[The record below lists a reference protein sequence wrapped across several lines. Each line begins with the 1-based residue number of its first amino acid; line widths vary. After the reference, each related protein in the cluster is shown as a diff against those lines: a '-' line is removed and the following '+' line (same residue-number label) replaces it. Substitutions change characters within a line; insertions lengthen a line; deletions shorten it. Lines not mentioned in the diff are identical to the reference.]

1 MCPNLG
7 MPTNMIQCVARMV
20 LVAATVVGVGVSTAS
35 SQQPV
40 YPPTISL
47 EEIQRRIGQCRLE
60 HPRLLTTRKSLREL
74 PKTVERDPLRKKLA
88 DLVVQQ
94 AVLLRDTTPIERKLE
109 GRRLLGQ
116 SRRCVQRVLTLAMA
130 YHLTGDVRHAD
141 RCREE
146 MLAAAR
152 FRDWNPSHFL
162 DVAEMTFALAIGYDW
177 LYDQLDPASRQ
188 EIRTAIIEKGVRLQF
203 ESSHNGWVHRDNNW
217 GQVCHGGLTIGALA
231 VLEDEPELAAK
242 TVHSALQNV
251 VTAMGAYAPR
261 GSYPEGPSYW
271 AYGTGYNVLLIG
283 ALESVF
289 RTDFGLSRAPGFD
302 ETGAYPALVCG
313 PSGLFFNYADG
324 HAEPRPEP
332 LRLWFAARYHRPDWL
347 HGGRELWEQV
357 LSQSNQASQTEFG
370 RLLPLALLWM
380 SDSAVE
386 SNNRL
391 PLSWYGAGNVP
402 IAIHRSSWSDPRA
415 TFIGLKGGSPS
426 SNHGHMDIGSF
437 VLDSDG
443 VRWASDLGSE
453 GYYGIESR
461 NMDLW
466 DRAQDSD
473 RWTIFRLSNLG
484 HNTLVI
490 DGQLQFAAGDAP
502 IVQFSD
508 DSVRPYSIVD
518 MTPVYRKQVRS
529 ARRGVALLPSREVL
543 IEDELTGLRP
553 GSRVRWGM
561 ITPAEPEGLGK
572 DVLTLHQ
579 AGEKLRL
586 TLVVAK
592 TGGWK
597 QIDTAQPRHEWDSP
611 NPGTRMVAF
620 EATAPESGELTL
632 VVAATPGSCSDA
644 VASKLPIVPLDSWGH
659 RP

>member
-1 MCPNLG
+1 MRSDLG
-7 MPTNMIQCVARMV
+7 MPMNTIQCVARMV
-20 LVAATVVGVGVSTAS
+20 LVAAVFVGVGVSSAR

-40 YPPTISL
+40 YPPTSSL
-47 EEIQRRIGQCRLE
+47 EEIQRRIGECRPE
-60 HPRLLTTRKSLREL
+60 HPRLLTTRKTLREL
-74 PKTVERDPLRKKLA
+74 PKSVERDPLRKKLA

-94 AVLLRDTTPIERKLE
+94 AVLLRDATPIERKLE
-109 GRRLLGQ
+109 GRRLLSQ

-130 YHLTGDVRHAD
+130 YHLTGDVRHVD
-141 RCREE
+141 RCRDE

-152 FRDWNPSHFL
+152 FSDWNPAHFL

-177 LYDQLDPASRQ
+177 LYDQLDPASR
-188 EIRTAIIEKGVRLQF
+188 EAIRKAIVEKGVRLQF
-203 ESSHNGWVHRDNNW
+203 ESSQNGWVHRDNNW

-242 TVHSALQNV
+242 TVHSALHNV
-251 VTAMGAYAPR
+251 VNAMDAYAPL

-271 AYGTGYNVLLIG
+271 DYGTSYNVLLIG
-283 ALESVF
+283 ALESVLG
-289 RTDFGLSRAPGFD
+289 RDFGLSKAPGFD
-302 ETGAYPALVCG
+302 ETGAYPALMCG

-324 HAEPRPEP
+324 HSERRPEP
-332 LRLWFAARYHRPDWL
+332 LRFWFAARYHRDDWL
-347 HGGRELWEQV
+347 RGERELWKQV
-357 LSQSNQASQTEFG
+357 LSQSNQASQIELG

-380 SDSAVE
+380 DDSAVE
-386 SNNRL
+386 SNIRM

-402 IAIHRSSWSDPRA
+402 ISIHRSSWTDPRA

-461 NMDLW
+461 KMGLW
-466 DRAQDSD
+466 GRAQNSD
-473 RWTIFRLSNLG
+473 RWTIFRLNNLG

-490 DGQLQFAAGDAP
+490 DGQLQVAAGNAK
-502 IVQFSD
+502 IVEFSD

-518 MTPVYRKQVRS
+518 MTPVYRKQVQS
-529 ARRGVALLPSREVL
+529 ARRGVVMLPTREVL
-543 IEDELTGLRP
+543 IQDELTGLRP

-561 ITPAEPEGLGK
+561 ITPAETDGLGK
-572 DVLTLHQ
+572 DALTLHQ

-586 TLVVAK
+586 SLVAAK
-592 TGGWK
+592 SDGWK
-597 QIDTAQPRHEWDSP
+597 QIDTAKPRHDWDSP

-644 VASKLPIVPLDSWGH
+644 VASKLPIVPLDDWGR